1 MKKLLIFSFL
11 ILFAL
16 SSSYGQDE
24 SKTLGKIIDDLTYKW
39 DDEASSLNNYDGLA
53 KFCINE
59 DYRLGIIQ
67 LLKDI
72 HHYDSV
78 LYDRLLKASRFG
90 NQSHAI
96 KKTIDEI
103 EKFEEGYDMR
113 SFVHFLHTE
122 CSARSEIE
130 KNADDLKE
138 EIGFYSY
145 DGQIY
150 VLENELNK
158 YVSHITKRVDHIR
171 EHVHHL
177 HIE

>member
-1 MKKLLIFSFL
+1 MKTLIVGILICFS
-11 ILFAL
+11 IVSPGFAQED
-16 SSSYGQDE
+16 G
-24 SKTLGKIIDDLTYKW
+24 KTLGKIIDDLTYKW
-39 DDEASSLNNYDGLA
+39 DDEAKGLNNYEGLA

-59 DYRLGIIQ
+59 EYRLGIIN

-78 LYDRLLKASRFG
+78 LYDRLIKVTRTGKS
-90 NQSHAI
+90 NHEI

-113 SFVHFLHTE
+113 SFIHFLHTE
-122 CSARSEIE
+122 CSARKEIE
-130 KNADDLKE
+130 HNAEDLKD

-150 VLENELNK
+150 VLENELSR
-158 YVSHITKRVDHIR
+158 YVNHITKRVDHIR